1 MLSETIE
8 ARGLPEGTYAGRLGE
23 IAGRHPGVSVG
34 SYPSMTQTGFQN
46 RIVVRSKDA
55 AALGAAR
62 AEIEALVAELSA

>member
-1 MLSETIE
+1 
-8 ARGLPEGTYAGRLGE
+8 
-23 IAGRHPGVSVG
+23 
-34 SYPSMTQTGFQN
+34 MTQTGFQN